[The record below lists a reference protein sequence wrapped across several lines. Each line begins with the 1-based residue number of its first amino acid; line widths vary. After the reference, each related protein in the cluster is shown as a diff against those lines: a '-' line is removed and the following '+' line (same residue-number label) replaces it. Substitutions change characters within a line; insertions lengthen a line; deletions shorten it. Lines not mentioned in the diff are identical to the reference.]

1 MHFSVKRDFI
11 SIFLLNAFFVLLIC
25 MTLFLTAT
33 TWFFWIIFGIIVIIT
48 IIYNSCVI
56 FASCDLDDDYIT
68 FRTGMFKY
76 VIPFSEISRVDKSKN
91 IYSSLALSYD
101 RLRVLT
107 YNSQGKQKVYYIA
120 VDDNDKLMDIINL
133 KINSKNEAKNETI
146 VETKDLNNQNN
157 NVVVEE
163 PQQIS
168 STVEEKKET
177 PKKQTTSSKKTTSS
191 STKKKASTTTTKTR
205 KSSSTKKTNN

>member
-33 TWFFWIIFGIIVIIT
+33 TWFFWIFFGIIVIIT

-56 FASCDLDDDYIT
+56 FASCDLDDDYII

-76 VIPFSEISRVDKSKN
+76 VIPFNEISRVDKSKN

-101 RLRVLT
+101 RIRVLT

-133 KINSKNEAKNETI
+133 KIGKKSEAKNEVI
-146 VETKDLNNQNN
+146 VETKNLDNQNN

-163 PQQIS
+163 PQQ
-168 STVEEKKET
+168 TVGGAEEKKET
-177 PKKQTTSSKKTTSS
+177 PKKRTTSKKTTYT
-191 STKKKASTTTTKTR
+191 STKKKASTTTTRTK